1 MHDCPQLAHRRVFPL
16 ALLWLAGMAGAA
28 VAAESSTA
36 DGTAA
41 AAAATT
47 AETRTEQLL
56 HALGGRAR
64 WAALTSLVNDSEQH
78 RSEPPHSVRARIHMD
93 LKQARWRIE
102 TTAADLHTIRV
113 WDGPRAQGWRLT
125 REGSVE
131 DLPAALRDEDL
142 RWHRGHVYRTL
153 HRLASREAALQARLG
168 DDGRLEVLEDGVRI
182 AWFQQSGN
190 GEPYAFG
197 AHDDDIGSRSGPWSH
212 VQDGIRHP
220 IWVANASGTWRA
232 NLVALETNVA
242 LQDSLFQ
249 RPVHLRHLAS
259 LHGRW
264 QGDGVFQGQ
273 AAQLVLD
280 IAPVLA
286 AAHTRWS
293 VQVGIGGEP
302 VFSGLLHQRRDTD
315 GLRGEWRDSSG
326 AVYPVH
332 TEFRADCLIAD
343 WQRGQSRYCLT
354 GADGMT
360 VEDHS
365 GAISAAAS
373 NPPFARYTLH
383 RED

>member
-1 MHDCPQLAHRRVFPL
+1 MPLFTVPVRRVVPA
-16 ALLWLAGMAGAA
+16 ALLWLACA
-28 VAAESSTA
+28 VAAAA
-36 DGTAA
+36 DTRAPAPDNVPAA
-41 AAAATT
+41 DAMPT
-47 AETRTEQLL
+47 AEARTEQLL
-56 HALGGRAR
+56 RALGGRAR

-131 DLPAALRDEDL
+131 DLPAALREEDL

-153 HRLASREAALQARLG
+153 HRLASREAALQARLR

-182 AWFQQSGN
+182 AWFQLSGN

-232 NLVALETNVA
+232 NLVTLATNVA
-242 LQDSLFQ
+242 LDDALFQ
-249 RPVHLRHLAS
+249 RPAHLWQLAS

-273 AAQLVLD
+273 SAQLVLD

-293 VQVGIGGEP
+293 VQVGIGGQT
-302 VFSGLLHQRRDTD
+302 VFSGLLHQRRDAD
-315 GLRGEWRDSSG
+315 GLHGEWRDSSG
-326 AVYPVH
+326 AVYPVR

-343 WQRGQSRYCLT
+343 WQRGHSRYCLS
-354 GADGMT
+354 AANRMT

-365 GAISAAAS
+365 GTLSADTAS
-373 NPPFARYTLH
+373 TPFARYTLQ